1 MSNNKPVISGTIGP
15 FWPESIIPYKFF
27 ASDFDSALKA
37 KIESYVIIY
46 RVYKHLFIL
55 TSIRSNRCFLLL
67 LIF

>member
-37 KIESYVIIY
+37 KIESY
-46 RVYKHLFIL
+46 LNQL
-55 TSIRSNRCFLLL
+55 
-67 LIF
+67 